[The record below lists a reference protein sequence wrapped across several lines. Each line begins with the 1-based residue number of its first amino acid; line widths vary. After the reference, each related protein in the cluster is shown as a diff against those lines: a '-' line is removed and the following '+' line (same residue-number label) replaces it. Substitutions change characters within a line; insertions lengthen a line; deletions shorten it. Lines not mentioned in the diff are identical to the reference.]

1 MQYRPDAKEI
11 LSTIQDLL
19 MKEILPKLED
29 DELLS
34 YKTLVSW
41 NMLGVISREFE
52 KDEDLF
58 LAEFES
64 LQFVDKLSEGI
75 KITKEEFS
83 ALPKNAKIQKL
94 KDLNQKL
101 VETIRKDKVPDINS
115 KIWLHVKQTLKNNL
129 SISNPRFNT

>member
-19 MKEILPKLED
+19 IKEILPKLED

-64 LQFVDKLSEGI
+64 LQS
-75 KITKEEFS
+75 
-83 ALPKNAKIQKL
+83 
-94 KDLNQKL
+94 
-101 VETIRKDKVPDINS
+101 INN
-115 KIWLHVKQTLKNNL
+115 LKND
-129 SISNPRFNT
+129 

>member
-75 KITKEEFS
+75 KITKEDFS

-115 KIWLHVKQTLKNNL
+115 KTWLHVKQTLKNNL

>member
-64 LQFVDKLSEGI
+64 LQSINNLKNDKELSTEDF
-75 KITKEEFS
+75 KS
-83 ALPKNAKIQKL
+83 LPKIVKIQKL
-94 KDLNQKL
+94 RDLNQKL